1 MTKKAIKLQNDE
13 ILVHDYKT
21 IIKNTYKQIESEL
34 PKNNVDIIKKFD
46 RVLVNESQADATR
59 SKNLSTLLSL
69 SKFLKKDWIDTTKED
84 IEELVF
90 NVNKKFSQNGQETNT
105 TVDHKKILKR
115 FYRWLKYGSRDFT
128 EVGDPPETKWIKTKR
143 VKDGIVRE
151 ELISEDEL
159 ERMLRAC
166 GENLRDRAFI
176 HCHMEAGT
184 RPGEILNL
192 RIKHVKFD
200 QYGAVLHVD
209 GKTGPRV
216 IRLIKSTPDLANYLS
231 KHPDKEN
238 PDAPLWIMLGHKNYG
253 MPLTYAAARKTVQRI
268 VEKSNLGKRVYLN
281 LFRHSEATITA
292 NFLTEA
298 QTRIRHGWSS
308 SSKMPARYVHLV
320 DGDVDKA
327 LFEHYGITKEEK
339 SEDKLPK
346 TCRVC
351 NLSNPYDTKH
361 CTRCGRALDLQTA
374 LEVDER
380 GRTEK
385 DAIKDEIVQMKSD
398 FTKQLEEIKY
408 GLESRESFFNNIVL
422 EAKRENNRVQVV
434 VTRMFQM
441 VFEHMGDEKSKIT
454 KWKKYLEDKDSRKI
468 LDSEFFDSSLIRP
481 QSKELVEK
489 LLATRRDFH
498 AS

>member
-1 MTKKAIKLQNDE
+1 MKKIASTRQKGE

-21 IIKNTYKQIESEL
+21 IIDNIYKQIESEL
-34 PKNNVDIIKKFD
+34 SQNNVEIIKKYD
-46 RVLVNESQADATR
+46 RMLVNESLADATR

-69 SKFLKKDWIDTTKED
+69 SRVLKMNWVETAKED

-90 NVNKKFSQNGQETNT
+90 NINKKFSQHGQETNT

-151 ELISEDEL
+151 ELISEDEH
-159 ERMLRAC
+159 ERLLKAC

-268 VEKSNLGKRVYLN
+268 VEKSNLEKRVYLN

-308 SSKMPARYVHLV
+308 SSKMPSRYVHLV

-339 SEDKLPK
+339 FEQKIPK
-346 TCRVC
+346 TCSIC
-351 NLSNPYDTKH
+351 NLSNPYDTKL

-380 GRTEK
+380 ERTEK
-385 DAIKDEIVQMKSD
+385 DAIKNEIVQMKSH

-408 GLESRESFFNNIVL
+408 GFESRESFFNNLVL
-422 EAKRENNRVQVV
+422 EAKRDHNRAHVV
-434 VTRMFQM
+434 VARIFQM
-441 VFEHMGDEKSKIT
+441 FFELAGDEKSKIM
-454 KWKKYLEDKDSRKI
+454 KLKKFLEDKDLGNTI
-468 LDSEFFDSSLIRP
+468 GSELFESSPDIP
-481 QSKELVEK
+481 ENNELLEK
-489 LLATRRDFH
+489 LLATKRDFQV
-498 AS
+498 S

>member
-1 MTKKAIKLQNDE
+1 MTKKAIKRKKDE

-21 IIKNTYKQIESEL
+21 IIDNIYKQIENEL
-34 PKNNVDIIKKFD
+34 SKNNVQIITKYD
-46 RVLVNESQADATR
+46 RVLVNESLADATR

-69 SKFLKKDWIDTTKED
+69 SRVLGKDWIEITKED

-90 NVNKKFSQNGQETNT
+90 KINKKFSQNGQETNT

-128 EVGDPPETKWIKTKR
+128 EVGDPPEIKWIKTKK

-151 ELISEDEL
+151 ELISEDEH
-159 ERMLRAC
+159 ERLLRAC
-166 GENLRDRAFI
+166 GENLRDRAFM

-238 PDAPLWIMLGHKNYG
+238 PDAPLWIMLGHQNYG
-253 MPLTYAAARKTVQRI
+253 MPLTYAAARKTLRRI
-268 VEKSNLGKRVYLN
+268 VEKANLGKRVYLN

-327 LFEHYGITKEEK
+327 LFEHYGIAKEEK
-339 SEDKLPK
+339 IEEKLPK
-346 TCRVC
+346 TCQIC
-351 NLSNPYDTKH
+351 NLSNSYDTKL

-374 LEVDER
+374 LEVDEKE
-380 GRTEK
+380 RTEK

-408 GLESRESFFNNIVL
+408 GLQSRESFFNNIVL
-422 EAKRENNRVQVV
+422 EAKRSNNRFLVV
-434 VTRMFQM
+434 AARLFQLG
-441 VFEHMGDEKSKIT
+441 VEHLGDEKSK
-454 KWKKYLEDKDSRKI
+454 KENWKRYLEAKDSGKPI
-468 LDSEFFDSSLIRP
+468 DGVFDWSLMKP
-481 QSKELVEK
+481 QEKELEEK
-489 LLATRRDFH
+489 LLATRRDFQ
-498 AS
+498 